1 MWIVDPASGELVV
14 EGIEEMEA
22 LALAGDL
29 LPSPEAL
36 NCALPI
42 ATTPLPPVGPI
53 AAPQL
58 RVSALWHG
66 STIEGPGRRSVLQVQ
81 GCPLRC
87 AGCYVPHTHAADAGV
102 LLSVDSL
109 VSALLDPAG
118 DPRDGVTV
126 LGGEPYAQPDGLAAL
141 LELLNARGVQ
151 TLVYTGY
158 TLESLSRSQD
168 LATRRALQLT
178 DILIDGPFVAA
189 LAADA
194 PEWRGSSNQRVILQP
209 SHAPHRTHSD
219 STGWA
224 APFPDD
230 PQP

>member
-1 MWIVDPASGELVV
+1 P
-14 EGIEEMEA
+14 
-22 LALAGDL
+22 
-29 LPSPEAL
+29 
-36 NCALPI
+36 
-42 ATTPLPPVGPI
+42 
-53 AAPQL
+53 L

-66 STIEGPGRRSVLQVQ
+66 STSEGPGRRSVLQVQ

-87 AGCYVPHTHAADAGV
+87 AGCYAPHTRAPDAGV

-118 DPRDGVTV
+118 EPRDGVTV

-158 TLESLSRSQD
+158 TLESLSRRQD

-189 LAADA
+189 LAAGA
-194 PEWRGSSNQRVILQP
+194 QEWRGSSNQRVILQP
-209 SHAPHRTHSD
+209 SHVLHRTHSD
-219 STGWA
+219 STGSA

-230 PQP
+230 PQPQV